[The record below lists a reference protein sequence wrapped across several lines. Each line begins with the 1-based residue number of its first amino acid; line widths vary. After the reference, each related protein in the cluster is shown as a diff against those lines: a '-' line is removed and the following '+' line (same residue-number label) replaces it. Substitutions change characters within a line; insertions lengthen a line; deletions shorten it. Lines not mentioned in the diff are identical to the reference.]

1 MPTSSTAVATVSC
14 KERFGCHEAR
24 YNNSP
29 HCVLHFPSEEKT
41 VDFTEALKKKLS
53 DGKRDENFDFRG
65 VWFPEKT
72 NLSQYTFDGP
82 ADFASAVFNDKVD
95 FSNTT
100 FGKDADFTGATF
112 NMKADA
118 NFCYA
123 KFIAKA
129 KFSDAVFKGI
139 ARFDSATFGAGGGTD
154 FNRATF
160 AERVVFES
168 ASFQD
173 RVIFNASTFSKEVNF
188 GHTIF
193 ADYVKFSGNGLFG
206 DNSSLDLHSARIE
219 KPEHVSFHTVRLRPQ
234 WFVNV
239 DSRKLNFTSVRWD
252 FRVTEEKVYG
262 DTSESFSS
270 PDALLAITYG
280 QLAVNAEENNRFEEA
295 SRFRYMA
302 QNKRRGELSHGFAF
316 WTLGWWYGLASGYG
330 ERAWQAALV
339 LVALWVLFASIFFF
353 GQQDGRWWQA
363 SQTSVREGA
372 PAARGQ
378 AREKETLRLLG
389 FREALIYSAG
399 VMTLQKPEPLPD
411 NKRAKTLVLLGTVL
425 GPVQAALLALAIRRK
440 FMR

>member
-1 MPTSSTAVATVSC
+1 MPSSSTADTTVSC
-14 KERFGCHEAR
+14 KERFGCEEPL
-24 YNNSP
+24 YNNTS
-29 HCVLHFPSEEKT
+29 HCVLHFPSKEKGD
-41 VDFTEALKKKLS
+41 DFTEALNKRLS

-72 NLSQYTFDGP
+72 NLSHYTFDGP

-95 FSNTT
+95 FSYTT
-100 FGKDADFTGATF
+100 FEKDADFTGATF
-112 NMKADA
+112 NMKADV

-123 KFIAKA
+123 NFIAKA
-129 KFSDAVFKGI
+129 KFSDAVFNGI
-139 ARFDSATFGAGGGTD
+139 TRFDSARFGAGGGTN

-239 DSRKLNFTSVRWD
+239 DSRKLNFTSVHWD
-252 FRVTEEKVYG
+252 FRVTEEKVYR
-262 DTSESFSS
+262 DTCESFSS
-270 PDALLAITYG
+270 PDDLLAITYG
-280 QLAVNAEENNRFEEA
+280 QLAVNAEENNDFEEA
-295 SRFRYMA
+295 SRFRYKA
-302 QNKRRGELSHGFAF
+302 LNKRQRKLAHGFAF
-316 WTLGWWYGLASGYG
+316 WTLSWWYGRVSGYG
-330 ERAWQAALV
+330 ERVWRAAWV

-353 GQQDGRWWQA
+353 GQQNGRWWQA
-363 SQTSVREGA
+363 SKTGVPEGRQ
-372 PAARGQ
+372 AAQGQ
-378 AREKETLRLLG
+378 AREKETSRLLG

-399 VMTLQKPEPLPD
+399 VMTLQKPEPWPA
-411 NKRAKTLVLLGTVL
+411 NKRAETLVLLETIL